1 MNAMLKSF
9 IITSLFTFSSLYV
22 FAQDA
27 EKNIMITASGRG
39 KSKEDAKRAA
49 LRSTIDQ
56 VIDVFFPTKSELLK
70 DQFIKDQI
78 IAAGNGNIK
87 SYTLLKESQLP
98 DNSWSL
104 TLKAEVSVTKLAS
117 FIEAKGISTEFNG
130 GVFAMNIKQQLLNE
144 QSEIKAINEM
154 IDLIQKQMESS
165 FDFTIN
171 SGEPKSADEESKNW
185 KIPITVTAITNKN
198 IDFCASHC
206 IKTLQSLSLSDEEV
220 SNYKNLNKAIF
231 NVVVKYNGTNY
242 SFYLRKNTSFSALD
256 KLFDKWEYYT
266 RLFKVESGID
276 ELNSDD
282 FENLS
287 RTPVIHDN
295 ENSSYSNDFQAPI
308 TISANQSNHN
318 SKVLNFLSAGKRA
331 AAFSIEDTK
340 SLSQIEKITG
350 YKVKPID
357 IETKESNYN
366 NKIFTVVQIPA
377 EFPGGLPAWVKY
389 IERNL
394 NRDLPVDNRAPPGK
408 YIVIVSFIVDKNGNL
423 SEVKAENDPG
433 YGTAE
438 EAVRVIKK
446 GPLWKPA
453 TQNGRYVIY
462 RHRQSITFF
471 VSEE

>member
-9 IITSLFTFSSLYV
+9 IITSLFTFSSLFV

-27 EKNIMITASGRG
+27 EKNIIITASGRG

-56 VIDVFFPTKSELLK
+56 VIDVFFPSKSELLK

-130 GVFAMNIKQQLLNE
+130 GIFAMNIKQQLLNE

-154 IDLIQKQMESS
+154 IDLIQKYMESS

-231 NVVVKYNGTNY
+231 NVAVKYNGTNY
-242 SFYLRKNTSFSALD
+242 LFYLRKNSSFSALD
-256 KLFDKWEYYT
+256 KLFEKWEYYT

-282 FENLS
+282 FENVS
-287 RTPVIHDN
+287 RTSVIDN
-295 ENSSYSNDFQAPI
+295 NESSSYSNDLQAPI
-308 TISANQSNHN
+308 AISANQSNDN
-318 SKVLNFLSAGKRA
+318 STVINFLSAGKRA
-331 AAFSIEDTK
+331 ATFSIQDIK

-350 YKVKPID
+350 YKVKPIN
-357 IETKESNYN
+357 IETKESTYN

-377 EFPGGLPAWVKY
+377 EFPGGSSAWVRY
-389 IERNL
+389 LERNL
-394 NRDLPVDNRAPPGK
+394 NRDLPVEK
-408 YIVIVSFIVDKNGNL
+408 KHL
-423 SEVKAENDPG
+423 LEN
-433 YGTAE
+433 
-438 EAVRVIKK
+438 
-446 GPLWKPA
+446 
-453 TQNGRYVIY
+453 TQ
-462 RHRQSITFF
+462 
-471 VSEE
+471 

>member
-9 IITSLFTFSSLYV
+9 IITSLFTFSSLFV

-56 VIDVFFPTKSELLK
+56 VIDVFFPSKSELLK
-70 DQFIKDQI
+70 DRYIKDQI

-104 TLKAEVSVTKLAS
+104 TLKAEVSVTKIAS

-130 GVFAMNIKQQLLNE
+130 GIFAMNIKQQLLNE

-185 KIPITVTAITNKN
+185 IIPITVTAITNKN

-242 SFYLRKNTSFSALD
+242 SFYLRKNTSFSAMD
-256 KLFDKWEYYT
+256 KLFSKWEEYT

-276 ELNSDD
+276 ELNSND
-282 FENLS
+282 FKNVS
-287 RTPVIHDN
+287 RTSFIDDY
-295 ENSSYSNDFQAPI
+295 ENSSNSENVQDYIAI
-308 TISANQSNHN
+308 GTNQSNHN
-318 SKVLNFLSAGKRA
+318 SKVLNFFSAGKRVA
-331 AAFSIEDTK
+331 VFSIEDTK
-340 SLSQIEKITG
+340 SLSQIEKITS

-357 IETKESNYN
+357 IETKESYYKNEIY
-366 NKIFTVVQIPA
+366 TAVQIPA
-377 EFPGGLPAWVKY
+377 EFPGGLSGWAKY
-389 IERNL
+389 LERNL
-394 NRDLPVDNRAPPGK
+394 NRDVAVDNGAPSGK
-408 YIVIVSFIVDKNGNL
+408 YNVIVSFIVDRSGNL

-453 TQNGRYVIY
+453 SQNGRYVIY
-462 RHRQSITFF
+462 RHRQQISFM

>member
-9 IITSLFTFSSLYV
+9 IITSLFTFSSLFV
-22 FAQDA
+22 FAQDV
-27 EKNIMITASGRG
+27 EKDIIITASGRG

-49 LRSTIDQ
+49 LKSTIDQ
-56 VIDVFFPTKSELLK
+56 VIDVFFPSKLELLK

-104 TLKAEVSVTKLAS
+104 TLKAEVSITKLAS

-130 GVFAMNIKQQLLNE
+130 GIFAMNIKQQLLNE

-154 IDLIQKQMESS
+154 IDLIQKYMESS

-220 SNYKNLNKAIF
+220 SNYKNLSKAIF
-231 NVVVKYNGTNY
+231 NVAVKYNGTNY

-256 KLFDKWEYYT
+256 RLFSKWEYYT

-282 FENLS
+282 FKNVS
-287 RTPVIHDN
+287 RTSFIDNN
-295 ENSSYSNDFQAPI
+295 ENSSNSENVQDYIA
-308 TISANQSNHN
+308 ISANQSNDN
-318 SKVLNFLSAGKRA
+318 STVINFLSAGKRA
-331 AAFSIEDTK
+331 ATFSIQDIK

-366 NKIFTVVQIPA
+366 KLFTVVQIPA
-377 EFPGGLPAWVKY
+377 EFPGGVPAWVRY
-389 IERNL
+389 LERNL
-394 NRDLPVDNRAPPGK
+394 NRDLPVEKKAPSGK
-408 YIVIVSFIVDKNGNL
+408 YTVTVSFIVDKNGGI
-423 SEVKAENDPG
+423 SEIKAENDPG

-446 GPLWKPA
+446 GPSWKPA
-453 TQNGRYVIY
+453 TQNGRNVTSRIS
-462 RHRQSITFF
+462 QTIVFM
-471 VSEE
+471 VSED

>member
-1 MNAMLKSF
+1 
-9 IITSLFTFSSLYV
+9 
-22 FAQDA
+22 
-27 EKNIMITASGRG
+27 
-39 KSKEDAKRAA
+39 
-49 LRSTIDQ
+49 
-56 VIDVFFPTKSELLK
+56 VIDVFFPSKSELLK
-70 DQFIKDQI
+70 DQFVKDQI
-78 IAAGNGNIK
+78 IAAGNSNIK

-130 GVFAMNIKQQLLNE
+130 GIFAMNIKQQLLNE

-154 IDLIQKQMESS
+154 IDLIQKYMESS

-198 IDFCASHC
+198 MDFCASHC

-231 NVVVKYNGTNY
+231 NVVVIYNGTNY

-256 KLFDKWEYYT
+256 KLFEKWEYYT

-282 FENLS
+282 FENVS
-287 RTPVIHDN
+287 RTIVIDN
-295 ENSSYSNDFQAPI
+295 NESSSNSNDFQAPI
-308 TISANQSNHN
+308 AISANQSNNN
-318 SKVLNFLSAGKRA
+318 STVLNFLSAGKRA
-331 AAFSIEDTK
+331 ATFLIQDTK

-366 NKIFTVVQIPA
+366 KLFTVVQIPA
-377 EFPGGLPAWVKY
+377 EFPGGVPAWGRY
-389 IERNL
+389 LERNL
-394 NRDLPVDNRAPPGK
+394 NRDLPVEKKAPSGK
-408 YIVIVSFIVDKNGNL
+408 YTVTVSFTVDKTGGI
-423 SEVKAENDPG
+423 SEIKAENDPG

-446 GPLWKPA
+446 GPSWKPA
-453 TQNGRYVIY
+453 TQNGRNVTSRISQVIV
-462 RHRQSITFF
+462 FM
-471 VSEE
+471 VSED

>member
-9 IITSLFTFSSLYV
+9 IITSLFTFSSLYL

-56 VIDVFFPTKSELLK
+56 VIDVFFPSKSELLK
-70 DQFIKDQI
+70 DQFVKDQI
-78 IAAGNGNIK
+78 IAAGNSNIK

-130 GVFAMNIKQQLLNE
+130 GIFAMNIKQQLLNE

-154 IDLIQKQMESS
+154 IDLIQKYMESS

-198 IDFCASHC
+198 MDFCASHC

-231 NVVVKYNGTNY
+231 NVVVIYNGTNY

-256 KLFDKWEYYT
+256 KLFEKWEYYT

-282 FENLS
+282 FENVS
-287 RTPVIHDN
+287 RTIVIDN
-295 ENSSYSNDFQAPI
+295 NESSSNSNDFQAPI
-308 TISANQSNHN
+308 AISANQSNNN
-318 SKVLNFLSAGKRA
+318 STVLNFLSAGKRA
-331 AAFSIEDTK
+331 ATFLIQDTK

-366 NKIFTVVQIPA
+366 KLFTVVQIPA
-377 EFPGGLPAWVKY
+377 EFPGGVPAWGRY
-389 IERNL
+389 LERNL
-394 NRDLPVDNRAPPGK
+394 NRDLPVEKKAPSGK
-408 YIVIVSFIVDKNGNL
+408 YTVTVSFTVDKTGGI
-423 SEVKAENDPG
+423 SEIKAENDPG

-446 GPLWKPA
+446 GPSWKPA
-453 TQNGRYVIY
+453 TQNGRNVTSRISQVIV
-462 RHRQSITFF
+462 FM
-471 VSEE
+471 VSED

>member
-1 MNAMLKSF
+1 MKAMLKSF
-9 IITSLFTFSSLYV
+9 IITSLFTFSSLFV

-56 VIDVFFPTKSELLK
+56 VIDVFFPSKSELLK

-130 GVFAMNIKQQLLNE
+130 GIFAMNIKQQLLNE

-154 IDLIQKQMESS
+154 IDLVQKQMESS

-185 KIPITVTAITNKN
+185 IIPITVTAITNKN
-198 IDFCASHC
+198 MDFCASHC

-231 NVVVKYNGTNY
+231 NVVVKYNDTIY

-256 KLFDKWEYYT
+256 KLFEKWEYYT

-282 FENLS
+282 FKNLS
-287 RTPVIHDN
+287 RGSFIDNN
-295 ENSSYSNDFQAPI
+295 ENSSNSENVQYY
-308 TISANQSNHN
+308 ISIGTNQSNHN
-318 SKVLNFLSAGKRA
+318 SKVLNFLSAGKRVA
-331 AAFSIEDTK
+331 VFSIEDTK

-357 IETKESNYN
+357 IATKESYDKNG
-366 NKIFTVVQIPA
+366 IFTVVQIPA
-377 EFPGGLPAWVKY
+377 EFPGGVTGWANYLQ
-389 IERNL
+389 RNL
-394 NRDLPVDNRAPPGK
+394 KRDVAEDNGAPSGK
-408 YIVIVSFIVDKNGNL
+408 YTVIVSFVVDKNGGI
-423 SEVKAENDPG
+423 SEVQAENDPG

-438 EAVRVIKK
+438 EAVRVIKT
-446 GPLWKPA
+446 GPSWIPA
-453 TQNGRYVIY
+453 FQRGKSVTY
-462 RHRQSITFF
+462 RVRQSITFL

>member
-9 IITSLFTFSSLYV
+9 IITSLFTFSSLFV

-56 VIDVFFPTKSELLK
+56 VIDVFFPSKSELLK
-70 DQFIKDQI
+70 DRYIKDQI

-130 GVFAMNIKQQLLNE
+130 GIFAMNIKQQLLNE

-185 KIPITVTAITNKN
+185 IIPITVTAITNKN

-231 NVVVKYNGTNY
+231 NIVLKYNGTNY

-256 KLFDKWEYYT
+256 KLFEKWEYYT

-276 ELNSDD
+276 ELNSDN
-282 FENLS
+282 FKNVS
-287 RTPVIHDN
+287 RTSFIDSH
-295 ENSSYSNDFQAPI
+295 ENSSNSENVQDYIAI
-308 TISANQSNHN
+308 GTNQSNHN

-331 AAFSIEDTK
+331 AVFSIEDTK

-357 IETKESNYN
+357 IETKESYDKNE
-366 NKIFTVVQIPA
+366 IFTVVQIPA
-377 EFPGGLPAWVKY
+377 EFPGGLPGWAKY
-389 IERNL
+389 LERNL
-394 NRDLPVDNRAPPGK
+394 NRDLPVDKGAPPGK
-408 YIVIVSFIVDKNGNL
+408 YTVIVSFIIDRNGNL

-438 EAVRVIKK
+438 EAVRVIKT

-453 TQNGRYVIY
+453 FQNRKSVIY
-462 RHRQSITFF
+462 QHRQSITFM

>member
-1 MNAMLKSF
+1 
-9 IITSLFTFSSLYV
+9 
-22 FAQDA
+22 
-27 EKNIMITASGRG
+27 MITASGRG

-56 VIDVFFPTKSELLK
+56 VIDVFFPSKSELLK
-70 DQFIKDQI
+70 DQFVKDQI
-78 IAAGNGNIK
+78 IAAGNSNIK

-130 GVFAMNIKQQLLNE
+130 GIFAMNIKQQLLNE

-154 IDLIQKQMESS
+154 VDLIQKYMESS

-198 IDFCASHC
+198 MDFCASHC

-231 NVVVKYNGTNY
+231 NVVVIYNGTNY

-256 KLFDKWEYYT
+256 KLFEKWEYYT

-282 FENLS
+282 FENVS
-287 RTPVIHDN
+287 RTIVIDN
-295 ENSSYSNDFQAPI
+295 NESSSNSNDFQAPI
-308 TISANQSNHN
+308 AISANQSNNN
-318 SKVLNFLSAGKRA
+318 STVLNFLSAGKRA
-331 AAFSIEDTK
+331 ATFLIQDTK

-366 NKIFTVVQIPA
+366 KLFTVVQIPA
-377 EFPGGLPAWVKY
+377 EFPGGVPAWGRY
-389 IERNL
+389 LERNL
-394 NRDLPVDNRAPPGK
+394 NRDLPVEKKAPSGK
-408 YIVIVSFIVDKNGNL
+408 YTVTVSFTVDKTGGI
-423 SEVKAENDPG
+423 SEIKAENDPG

-446 GPLWKPA
+446 GPSWKPA
-453 TQNGRYVIY
+453 TQNGRNVTSRISQVIV
-462 RHRQSITFF
+462 FM
-471 VSEE
+471 VSED

>member
-9 IITSLFTFSSLYV
+9 IITSLFTFSSLFV

-56 VIDVFFPTKSELLK
+56 VIDVFFPSKSELLK
-70 DQFIKDQI
+70 DQFVKDQI
-78 IAAGNGNIK
+78 IAAGNSNIK

-130 GVFAMNIKQQLLNE
+130 GIFAMNIKQQLLNE

-154 IDLIQKQMESS
+154 IDLIQKYMESS

-198 IDFCASHC
+198 MDFCASHC

-231 NVVVKYNGTNY
+231 NVVVIYNGTNY

-256 KLFDKWEYYT
+256 KLFEKWEYYT

-282 FENLS
+282 FENVS
-287 RTPVIHDN
+287 RTIVIDN
-295 ENSSYSNDFQAPI
+295 NESSSNSNDFQAPI
-308 TISANQSNHN
+308 AISANQSNNN
-318 SKVLNFLSAGKRA
+318 STVLNFLSAGKRA
-331 AAFSIEDTK
+331 ATFLIQDTK

-366 NKIFTVVQIPA
+366 KLFTVVQIPA
-377 EFPGGLPAWVKY
+377 EFPGGVPAWGRY
-389 IERNL
+389 LERNL
-394 NRDLPVDNRAPPGK
+394 NRDLPVEKKAPSGK
-408 YIVIVSFIVDKNGNL
+408 YTVTVSFTVDKTGGI
-423 SEVKAENDPG
+423 SEIKAENDPG

-446 GPLWKPA
+446 GPSWKPA
-453 TQNGRYVIY
+453 TQNGRNVTSRISQVIV
-462 RHRQSITFF
+462 FM
-471 VSEE
+471 VSED

>member
-9 IITSLFTFSSLYV
+9 IITSLFTFSSLFV

-56 VIDVFFPTKSELLK
+56 VIDVFFPSKSELLK

-130 GVFAMNIKQQLLNE
+130 GIFAMNIKQQLLNE

-154 IDLIQKQMESS
+154 IDLIQKYMELS

-198 IDFCASHC
+198 MDFCASHC

-231 NVVVKYNGTNY
+231 NVVVIYNGTNY

-256 KLFDKWEYYT
+256 KLFEKWEYYT

-282 FENLS
+282 FENVS
-287 RTPVIHDN
+287 RTIVIDN
-295 ENSSYSNDFQAPI
+295 NESSSNSNDFQAPI
-308 TISANQSNHN
+308 AISANQSNNN
-318 SKVLNFLSAGKRA
+318 STVLNFLSAGKRA
-331 AAFSIEDTK
+331 ATFLIQDTK

-366 NKIFTVVQIPA
+366 KLFTVVQIPA
-377 EFPGGLPAWVKY
+377 EFPGGVPAWGRY
-389 IERNL
+389 LERNL
-394 NRDLPVDNRAPPGK
+394 NRDLPVEKKAPSGK
-408 YIVIVSFIVDKNGNL
+408 YTVTVSFNVDKTGGI
-423 SEVKAENDPG
+423 SEIKAENDPG

-446 GPLWKPA
+446 GPSWKPA
-453 TQNGRYVIY
+453 TQNGRNVTSRISQVIV
-462 RHRQSITFF
+462 FM
-471 VSEE
+471 VSED